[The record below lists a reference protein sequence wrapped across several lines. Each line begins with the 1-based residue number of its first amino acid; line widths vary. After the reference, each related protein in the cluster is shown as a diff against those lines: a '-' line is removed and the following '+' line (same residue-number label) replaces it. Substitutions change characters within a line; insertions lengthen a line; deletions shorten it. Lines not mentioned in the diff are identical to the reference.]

1 MKKKIDFLKR
11 RNLETFSFRSS
22 KESNIMSSKRE
33 NNLSPSVARLFESYD
48 EKNTPHDDEE
58 RKGGRPERFAW
69 SAFQNSP
76 NPDTLPL
83 PSPNL
88 LSELISCS

>member
-1 MKKKIDFLKR
+1 MKKKIDFLES
-11 RNLETFSFRSS
+11 RNLKTSSFKSS

-58 RKGGRPERFAW
+58 RKGCKPRLFAW

-76 NPDTLPL
+76 NPETLPL
-83 PSPNL
+83 PPPEL
-88 LSELISCS
+88 LSGLIGCS